1 MRKTICIAAIV
12 LLPLS
17 GLWAQADSSST
28 SANQSDFSADFSAEL
43 RNRRMW
49 RGFVSSRVPE
59 LITSIDLSYK
69 GLFAGAWSAYSF
81 TSRPMQEVDVWIGYS
96 IAGVTFTLIDYWY
109 PSDTSGWRSDLFNF
123 NPKTTIHQAEAI
135 LQYDFR
141 RIPLSLTG
149 AVMIFGDDRDTDGNN
164 LYSSYFEA
172 AYQFDCKGVGIRPFI
187 GVSPTRNG
195 MYCESFNV
203 VNLGTTFS
211 KQLPIGRNYSM
222 PATCSLVINPY
233 QETIGV
239 IFTLGI
245 I

>member
-1 MRKTICIAAIV
+1 MRKTICIAAMM

-17 GLWAQADSSST
+17 GLWAQADSTNT
-28 SANQSDFSADFSAEL
+28 SASQSDFSADFSLEV

-59 LITSIDLSYK
+59 FITSIDLGYK

-81 TSRPMQEVDVWIGYS
+81 TSRPMHEVDVWVGYS
-96 IAGVTFTLIDYWY
+96 IAGVSLTLIDYWY
-109 PSDTSGWRSDLFNF
+109 PSDSLGWRSDLFNF
-123 NPKTTIHQAEAI
+123 NPKTTTHQAEAI
-135 LQYDFR
+135 LEYSFSS
-141 RIPLSLTG
+141 IPLHLT
-149 AVMIFGDDRDTDGNN
+149 AAAFIYGDDRNAEGKNIF
-164 LYSSYFEA
+164 SSYFEA
-172 AYQFDCKGVGIRPFI
+172 AYQFEHKGVGLRPFI

-203 VNLGTTFS
+203 VNLGATLS
-211 KQLPIGRNYSM
+211 KRVAIGSHEM
-222 PATCSLVINPY
+222 PATASVVINPY

-245 I
+245 L